1 MGERQKPAQ
10 KKPRKN
16 ELKSNIAQRNSLVEE
31 EVPGAILNKF
41 ILLTVFLFV
50 VLVSR
55 RTMIMH
61 FLTSYQGRNMLCFLR
76 LLTGADFH

>member
-1 MGERQKPAQ
+1 MRERQKPVQ
-10 KKPRKN
+10 KNRKN
-16 ELKSNIAQRNSLVEE
+16 ELKSNIAQMNSLVEE

-41 ILLTVFLFV
+41 ILLSVFLFV

-61 FLTSYQGRNMLCFLR
+61 FLTSYPPQNMHCFLR